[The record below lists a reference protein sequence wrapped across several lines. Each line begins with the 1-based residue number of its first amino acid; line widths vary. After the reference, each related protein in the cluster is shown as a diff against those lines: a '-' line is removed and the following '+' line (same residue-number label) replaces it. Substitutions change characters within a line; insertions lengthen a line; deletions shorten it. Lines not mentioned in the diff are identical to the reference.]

1 VAISAVNGIAVASIA
16 AVAGVLDTDIGAVDG
31 QAWTDPPPPM
41 PFDPYTSGLWSLW
54 GYRLLVSTYL
64 GPVLQVRRVSDD
76 ATMDMYPLVSGQLD
90 RVTVQTWA
98 GANVVYV
105 SRFYDQ
111 SGAGN
116 HFDPPSN
123 ATQPSLYSIVSTDV
137 SFAVFDASDDGALA
151 INDGGATAAKS
162 IFQYRGDRGNTS
174 KIGYEYGDG
183 SLIGGGS
190 NIQGIQELIV
200 SGAAVEQY
208 VGNSVA
214 SSYSSAQQSSAITSW
229 MGSVYTPTA
238 GTGFANCI
246 KTYRNGSL
254 LVNNG
259 SSANVGSGS
268 GTSSF
273 AARRWRIG
281 RRTDGLAAAINVY
294 AVAITSLVI

>member
-1 VAISAVNGIAVASIA
+1 VIPTLQLGQMGRSRGRAGAS
-16 AVAGVLDTDIGAVDG
+16 
-31 QAWTDPPPPM
+31 M
-41 PFDPYTSGLWSLW
+41 PFDGFANDLWSLW
-54 GYRLLVSTYL
+54 GYRLLISSYE
-64 GPVLQVRRVSDD
+64 GPVMQVRRVSDD
-76 ATMDMYPLVSGQLD
+76 TTMDMYPLDSGQLD

-137 SFAVFDASDDGALA
+137 SFAVFDGTDDGALA
-151 INDGGATAAKS
+151 INDGGATASKS

-174 KIGYEYGDG
+174 KAGYEYGDG
-183 SLIGGGS
+183 SLIGSGGGT

-200 SGAAVEQY
+200 NGSAFEQY
-208 VGNSVA
+208 VGNSVN
-214 SSYSSAQQSSAITSW
+214 SSYSVAQQSSVMTSW
-229 MGSVYTPTA
+229 TGSVYTPTA

-246 KTYRNGSL
+246 KTYREGAL
-254 LVNNG
+254 PTNNG

-268 GTSSF
+268 GTSNF
-273 AARRWRIG
+273 AARKWRIG
-281 RRTDGLAAAINVY
+281 RRTDGLASAINVY
-294 AVAITSLVI
+294 AVAIYDADKSADAVAITSLVI